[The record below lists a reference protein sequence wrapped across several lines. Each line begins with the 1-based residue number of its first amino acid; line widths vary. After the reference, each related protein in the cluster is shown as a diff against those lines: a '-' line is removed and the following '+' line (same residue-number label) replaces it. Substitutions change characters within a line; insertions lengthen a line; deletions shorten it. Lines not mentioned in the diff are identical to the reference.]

1 MLKLGYA
8 QADITPTEPLELVGF
23 YRPDNVSK
31 GVESPLL
38 AQVSVWETEERC
50 CLITVDSLGFMK
62 DMTEL
67 LRERVGEVLGISK
80 DKVMVCFSHTHAAPN
95 ADSEKQYFEMICE
108 KVSAATGQAMADLK
122 TVSVGY
128 GNAEVD
134 IGVNRRIEGIK
145 VDKRAGFLL
154 ARDEKTQKNCLL
166 LVRLTAHGNVLK
178 ADNYRISPDYFGAV
192 REVLQGQYG
201 CPVMV
206 LQGASGNIAPKY
218 FDSENTPVDA
228 RGPAFVR
235 SKDALQKMAQEVGE
249 KLAEKVAQ
257 ITMKSDAILRMYSKE
272 KMIYAEVPS
281 MKAAEQI
288 ASEAKQFCGINGTEW
303 LTEVRRLRE
312 QGVHRQVECAEVQY
326 FSVGD
331 WCLCGV
337 PYELMTEFALG
348 GVERTGNEFF
358 YINGYTNG
366 CLSYFPLGEEFDKGG
381 YEVYWSMLIYYK
393 YFYRVFP
400 FERESG
406 ERLLDF
412 MIENAPKNC

>member
-1 MLKLGYA
+1 MIKLGYA
-8 QADITPTEPLELVGF
+8 QADITPEEPLELVGF
-23 YRPDNVSK
+23 NRADNLSK
-31 GVESPLL
+31 GVQSSLL
-38 AQVSVWETEERC
+38 AQVSVWEGEERC

-62 DMTEL
+62 DMTDL
-67 LRERVGEVLGISK
+67 LRERVCEVLGVSK

-108 KVSAATGQAMADLK
+108 KVSAAARRALLDLK
-122 TVSVGY
+122 PVCVGY
-128 GNAEVD
+128 GNAKVE
-134 IGVNRRIEGIK
+134 IGVNRRPGGGA

-154 ARDEKTQKNCLL
+154 AHDEEAEKNRLL

-178 ADNYRISPDYFGAV
+178 ADNYQISPDYFGTV
-192 REVLQGQYG
+192 REALQEQYG

-206 LQGASGNIAPKY
+206 IQGAAGNIAPKY

-235 SKDALQKMAQEVGE
+235 SKNALNKMAEEVRQ
-249 KLAEKVAQ
+249 KLAESTEQ
-257 ITMKSDAILRMYSKE
+257 ITLTAEATVRMYSE
-272 KMIYAEVPS
+272 EMMLYAEVPYS
-281 MKAAEQI
+281 EVAERI
-288 ASEAKQFCGINGTEW
+288 ASEAKQFCGIDGTEW
-303 LTEVRRLRE
+303 LAEVKRLRE
-312 QGVHRQVECAEVQY
+312 SGVRRQEECVEVQY
-326 FSVGD
+326 LSIGD

-366 CLSYFPLGEEFDKGG
+366 CLSYFSMKEEFDKGG

-393 YFYRVFP
+393 YFHRVFP

-406 ERLLDF
+406 EKLLEF
-412 MIENAPKNC
+412 MIDNKE

>member
-1 MLKLGYA
+1 MIKLGYA
-8 QADITPTEPLELVGF
+8 QADITPAEPMELVGF

-38 AQVSVWETEERC
+38 AQVSVWEDEERC

-62 DMTEL
+62 DMTDL
-67 LRERVGEVLGISK
+67 LRERVCRVLGVAK

-95 ADSEKQYFEMICE
+95 ADSEKRYFEMICE
-108 KVSAATGQAMADLK
+108 KVSKATELALADLK
-122 TVSVGY
+122 TVCVGY
-128 GNAEVD
+128 GNAEVE
-134 IGVNRRIEGIK
+134 IGVNRRPGGMK
-145 VDKRAGFLL
+145 LDKRAGFLI
-154 ARDEKTQKNCLL
+154 AREEEQQKNRLI

-178 ADNYRISPDYFGAV
+178 ADNYRISPDYFGAA
-192 REVLQGQYG
+192 REKLQAQYG

-228 RGPAFVR
+228 SGSAFVR
-235 SKDALQKMAQEVGE
+235 SKDALHKMAQEVGE
-249 KLAEKVAQ
+249 KLVEKIAKIMMNADV
-257 ITMKSDAILRMYSKE
+257 TMRMYSKE
-272 KMIYAEVPS
+272 MLFYAEVPTLNV
-281 MKAAEQI
+281 AEKI
-288 ASEAKQFCGINGTEW
+288 ASEAKELCGIDGTEW
-303 LTEVRRLRE
+303 LGEVSRLRE
-312 QGVHRQVECAEVQY
+312 FGVRRQEECAEVQY
-326 FSVGD
+326 FSIGN

-337 PYELMTEFALG
+337 PYELMTEFALDG
-348 GVERTGNEFF
+348 AERTGNEFF

-366 CLSYFPLGEEFDKGG
+366 CLSYFPMAEEFDKGG

-393 YFYRVFP
+393 YFHRVFP

-412 MIENAPKNC
+412 MIKNKE